1 MIYFG
6 CGDGKIK
13 RFSGQDS
20 TWYKGGEVQIN
31 GEVMSISCHPQGK
44 NIVVGSKQGIIYII
58 NTTDLSIEI
67 LSESHIAPVTC
78 NDFGVLYKYIYQIS
92 NDLIATGSLDGSIKL
107 WDLNN
112 YKNVVNIQQ
121 HCECLC
127 LAYTKSDLICSGWKD
142 QFIRVFHARDGVLFI
157 YFYQRMMFNIP
168 NAHRS
173 PITAIAANES
183 YFKYILE

>member
-78 NDFGVLYKYIYQIS
+78 NDFGVLYKYIY
-92 NDLIATGSLDGSIKL
+92 
-107 WDLNN
+107 
-112 YKNVVNIQQ
+112 
-121 HCECLC
+121 
-127 LAYTKSDLICSGWKD
+127 
-142 QFIRVFHARDGVLFI
+142 
-157 YFYQRMMFNIP
+157 
-168 NAHRS
+168 
-173 PITAIAANES
+173 
-183 YFKYILE
+183 